1 MSWCCGAFYLFC
13 IAALGRS
20 DVGNCFVSV
29 PMVEL
34 ALLYE
39 YLAPRVLGSGV
50 GSSLFWYV
58 IAISLIES
66 GDDWLEFHTENCR

>member
-1 MSWCCGAFYLFC
+1 MSFFFAVLMLWCVLFVLYC
-13 IAALGRS
+13 CLGRS
-20 DVGNCFVSV
+20 DAGNCFVSV

-50 GSSLFWYV
+50 ESSLF
-58 IAISLIES
+58 
-66 GDDWLEFHTENCR
+66 